1 MRFKQVCHLN
11 SVKFLGKRKKHKH
24 TEKEK
29 QTDRYRQK
37 DRDRQ
42 RQARQSEQGTEG
54 KDIYVYIVKKQTFF
68 HLFIVLPKANYS
80 QRLQHPSPED
90 SFYL

>member
-1 MRFKQVCHLN
+1 MRYKQVCHLN

-37 DRDRQ
+37 DRK
-42 RQARQSEQGTEG
+42 TETDKDKQDKVNKGQKG
-54 KDIYVYIVKKQTFF
+54 KIYMCI
-68 HLFIVLPKANYS
+68 
-80 QRLQHPSPED
+80 
-90 SFYL
+90 